1 VLPALDCLDDVFRV
15 HDAMIQSPQSDRLGG
30 HAGWKLGWKGNPL
43 VTADPSRLPAMYS
56 PIFAG
61 CLFPSGTTLSLSHH
75 KVFCA
80 EAEFGFVMGSPLPP
94 REECYT
100 QEEVWAAVRSY
111 EPCIELCGARFTTAT
126 AKASP
131 YHLLADAM
139 NNAAVIRGI
148 PLVPPPATPPAAALT
163 GGSCL
168 VRLLVDGK
176 EASSGTG
183 EENPADSP
191 LGALTF
197 LANDLSRRGKTL
209 EAGHFVIAGHTCQV
223 AFSSRPAPPS
233 ARTLSQAPVCGARV
247 VPDAAVEFGAHSVL
261 EAYHEGCGTVR
272 AILVD

>member
-1 VLPALDCLDDVFRV
+1 
-15 HDAMIQSPQSDRLGG
+15 
-30 HAGWKLGWKGNPL
+30 
-43 VTADPSRLPAMYS
+43 
-56 PIFAG
+56 
-61 CLFPSGTTLSLSHH
+61 
-75 KVFCA
+75 
-80 EAEFGFVMGSPLPP
+80 
-94 REECYT
+94 
-100 QEEVWAAVRSY
+100 
-111 EPCIELCGARFTTAT
+111 
-126 AKASP
+126 
-131 YHLLADAM
+131 M

-272 AILVD
+272 AILTVSSLGSCERKTRVHIRLRERTLHHTLRIIRQREQSKPKELCILKISLTSK